1 MKHNHHWKDF
11 FLQTSKRNT
20 EYMGSLHTRRSVII
34 TYVAELGGLLAGW
47 SGADR
52 LKGNPSTIGGQ
63 SSSLSLR
70 SSSRKAKANSTC
82 LSGSAL
88 TSPPSPR
95 QPTGRRSLRF
105 LRGQRWVNSQH
116 LTSEENEN
124 LVQISITSFLQVE
137 CCEITDPY
145 MNTDRN
151 KNCISIV
158 IKRADFETK
167 TPDYPGF
174 DSEFHLVPK
183 SNSTCAGSWIIE
195 EDYAAQPAGGPL
207 L

>member
-82 LSGSAL
+82 LSGSAS

-105 LRGQRWVNSQH
+105 LRGQRLVNSQH
-116 LTSEENEN
+116 LT
-124 LVQISITSFLQVE
+124 
-137 CCEITDPY
+137 
-145 MNTDRN
+145 
-151 KNCISIV
+151 
-158 IKRADFETK
+158 
-167 TPDYPGF
+167 
-174 DSEFHLVPK
+174 
-183 SNSTCAGSWIIE
+183 
-195 EDYAAQPAGGPL
+195 
-207 L
+207 